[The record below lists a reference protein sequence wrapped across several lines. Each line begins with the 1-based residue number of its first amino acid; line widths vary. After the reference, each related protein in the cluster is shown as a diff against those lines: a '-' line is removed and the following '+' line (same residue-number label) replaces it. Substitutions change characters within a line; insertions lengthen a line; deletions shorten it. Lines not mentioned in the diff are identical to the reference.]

1 MDELPFL
8 PIIPKLGAEIKLGM
22 EINIGTKKH
31 RIVAISR
38 DETDKFEECEIKIE
52 RIERFLRSDAVYA
65 IHKEPGGP
73 VRRWPIN

>member
-8 PIIPKLGAEIKLGM
+8 PIIPKLGV
-22 EINIGTKKH
+22 EINIGTKKY
-31 RIVAISR
+31 RIVSVSR

-73 VRRWPIN
+73 VRRWPIH